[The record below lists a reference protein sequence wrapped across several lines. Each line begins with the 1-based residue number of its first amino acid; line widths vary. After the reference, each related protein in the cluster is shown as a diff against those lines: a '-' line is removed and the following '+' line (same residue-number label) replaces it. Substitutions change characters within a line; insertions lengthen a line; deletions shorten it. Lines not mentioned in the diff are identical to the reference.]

1 MLASVRARTTLTA
14 AVVTGVALVAGSIAL
29 LATLHRSL
37 QQADDALSKS
47 RLRDLVTLA
56 EAGDLPAQ
64 VNAGDGVAQV
74 VDATGRVR
82 TASTNIVGKPA
93 LTSFRPP
100 QSHPVVLA
108 LVGPDD
114 NELEH
119 YRLWAQRAE
128 TSQGEVTVFSGS
140 STESVTEAVG
150 AARTPLLVGL
160 PVMVAVLVLVMWW
173 LVGRAL
179 RPVEAIRSEVAGLTD
194 RRLNRRVPEP
204 GTDDEIGRLA
214 RTMNAMLDRLQE
226 GSRRQRAFVA
236 DASHDLQ
243 SPLAAIRAE
252 VETQLA
258 EDPATA
264 AALLRRVLAETR
276 EMEAL
281 VQNLLYLARLDDGI
295 ASPQSPVDLDD
306 VVLEEAA
313 RLRDTTEVRL
323 RTERVSG
330 GPVLGNR
337 ADLRRAVRNLLENAV
352 RHARASV
359 DLRLSA
365 TDGVVHLVVADDGDG
380 VPPADRERIF
390 DRFYKADAARDRG
403 AGGSGLG
410 LPIARAIAEAHGG
423 ALELAEADRGARF
436 ELRLP
441 LLVVS

>member
-14 AVVTGVALVAGSIAL
+14 AVVTGVALVAGSLAL

-37 QQADDALSKS
+37 QHADDALSKS

-74 VDATGRVR
+74 VDSTGQVR
-82 TASTNIVGKPA
+82 TASTNILGKPA

-100 QSHPVVLA
+100 QSHPVVLE

-114 NELEH
+114 DELEH
-119 YRLWAQRAE
+119 YRLWTQRAK
-128 TSQGEVTVFSGS
+128 TPQGEVTVFSGA

-160 PVMVAVLVLVMWW
+160 PVMVALLGLAMWW

-194 RRLNRRVPEP
+194 RRLDRRVPEP

-214 RTMNAMLDRLQE
+214 RTMNAMLDRLEE
-226 GSRRQRAFVA
+226 GNRRQRAFVA

-258 EDPATA
+258 DDPATA
-264 AALLRRVLAETR
+264 AASLRRVLAETR

-295 ASPQSPVDLDD
+295 TSPPSPVDLDD
-306 VVLEEAA
+306 IVLEEAA

-323 RTERVSG
+323 STERVSG

-352 RHARASV
+352 RHARSSV

-365 TDGVVHLVVADDGDG
+365 TDGLVRLVVADDGDG
-380 VPPADRERIF
+380 VPAADRERIF
-390 DRFYKADAARDRG
+390 DRFYEADEARDRG

-423 ALELAEADRGARF
+423 TLELADGDRGARF
-436 ELRLP
+436 VLRLP
-441 LLVVS
+441 LLMVS